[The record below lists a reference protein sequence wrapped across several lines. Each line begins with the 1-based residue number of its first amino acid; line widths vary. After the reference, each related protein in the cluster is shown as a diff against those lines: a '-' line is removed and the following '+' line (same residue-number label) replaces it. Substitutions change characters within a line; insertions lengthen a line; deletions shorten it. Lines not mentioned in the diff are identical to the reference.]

1 MRPSPA
7 STTSGLLI
15 YPTIFL
21 AFLPECHN
29 KLNEEVPAGNVENE
43 GFKHMINVIEPRY
56 DLPSRVHFSEKV
68 IPKLYEVKAERK
80 GDPKNAEF
88 LV

>member
-1 MRPSPA
+1 MWTIEPMVEQKIGNLPYLAEWPMLCDHHQPA
-7 STTSGLLI
+7 PL
-15 YPTIFL
+15 
-21 AFLPECHN
+21 LPECHN

-68 IPKLYEVKAERK
+68 IPKL
-80 GDPKNAEF
+80 
-88 LV
+88 

>member
-21 AFLPECHN
+21 VFLPECHN

-43 GFKHMINVIEPRY
+43 GFRHMINVIEPRY

-68 IPKLYEVKAERK
+68 IPKL
-80 GDPKNAEF
+80 
-88 LV
+88 